1 MSSRSSR
8 PPRRE
13 AEREREFSAGGVLV
27 RGEEVAVI
35 VPTRRAADGSRVLAL
50 PKGHVDPGE
59 TPIEA
64 AGREVREET
73 GLSGEPVCELGDS
86 RYWYRRDGR
95 TIGKTVTFY
104 LFTYLGGDIADH
116 DDEVE
121 DVRWMPLEQA
131 EKELSHAAEREMVA
145 LALAYL
151 HKDR

>member
-1 MSSRSSR
+1 
-8 PPRRE
+8 
-13 AEREREFSAGGVLV
+13 VLV
-27 RGEEVAVI
+27 RGGEVAVI
-35 VPTRRAADGSRVLAL
+35 VPTRRAADGARVLAL

-59 TPIEA
+59 TAIEA

-73 GLSGEPVCELGDS
+73 GLSGEPVCELGAS

-104 LFTYLGGDIADH
+104 LFDYLEGDIADH

-121 DVRWMPLEQA
+121 DVRWMTLEQA
-131 EKELSHAAEREMVA
+131 EKALSHDAEREMIT

>member
-1 MSSRSSR
+1 M
-8 PPRRE
+8 
-13 AEREREFSAGGVLV
+13 
-27 RGEEVAVI
+27 I

-59 TPIEA
+59 TAIEA

-86 RYWYRRDGR
+86 RYWYRREGR

-104 LFTYLGGDIADH
+104 LFRYVQGDVADH

-131 EKELSHAAEREMVA
+131 QRELSHAAEREMVA

-151 HKDR
+151 QKDR